1 MQLQTYKI
9 LCTFAAIK
17 PFTVIRPDESS
28 FTRHPHLLVDAGAT
42 KTAFALL
49 FDGQVFRCQCA
60 GINANY
66 TPEAD
71 ILRIL
76 GEAVSQLPKNTSI
89 NEIDY
94 YGAGCATPQNAAR
107 MESYLR
113 LYFPTAEIRVWSDL
127 MAACHALAG
136 GREAIV
142 CILGTGAASCHYDGH
157 QMVHRAPS
165 LGWLLGDEGSG
176 THLGKCLVTAYLSE
190 TLPHPV
196 RTAFEERYRLNRDL
210 ILHKLYQE
218 PKPNLFL
225 SQFAPFLNEYREEP
239 AVRQIIISAFE
250 DFFTKQKGYYPEC
263 ATLPWHFTGSVA
275 AHFEAL
281 LREAAEIAGCPVGN
295 MVGDPMAGLIAQ
307 ND

>member
-1 MQLQTYKI
+1 MSNICQNK
-9 LCTFAAIK
+9 
-17 PFTVIRPDESS
+17 
-28 FTRHPHLLVDAGAT
+28 HLLVDAGAT
-42 KTAFALL
+42 KSTFVLL
-49 FDGQVFRCQCA
+49 GGEASFRCQCA

-76 GEAVSQLPKNTSI
+76 AEAVSQFPKGATI
-89 NEIDY
+89 NAIDY
-94 YGAGCATPQNAAR
+94 YGAGCATPQNAFR
-107 MESYLR
+107 MEGYLR
-113 LYFPTAEIRVWSDL
+113 MYFPTADIRVWSDL

-157 QMVHRAPS
+157 EMVGRAPS

-190 TLPHPV
+190 TLPHPI
-196 RTAFEERYRLNRDL
+196 RTAFEERYHLNRDL

-225 SQFAPFLNEYREEP
+225 SQFAPFLNEFREEP
-239 AVRQIIISAFE
+239 AIRELIINAFE
-250 DFFTKQKGYYPEC
+250 TFFAKQKNYYPNC
-263 ATLPWHFTGSVA
+263 DNLPWHFTGSVA
-275 AHFEAL
+275 AHFETM
-281 LREAAEIAGCPVGN
+281 LREAAETAGCKIGEIA
-295 MVGDPMAGLIAQ
+295 GDPMERIVQLEIS
-307 ND
+307 NL

>member
-1 MQLQTYKI
+1 M
-9 LCTFAAIK
+9 
-17 PFTVIRPDESS
+17 
-28 FTRHPHLLVDAGAT
+28 HLLVDAGAT
-42 KTAFALL
+42 KSTFVVLGGEAP
-49 FDGQVFRCQCA
+49 FRCQCA

-76 GEAVSQLPKNTSI
+76 AEAVSHFPKGATI
-89 NEIDY
+89 NAIDY
-94 YGAGCATPQNAAR
+94 YGAGCATPQNAIR
-107 MESYLR
+107 MEGYLR
-113 LYFPTAEIRVWSDL
+113 LYFPTADIRVWSDL

-157 QMVHRAPS
+157 EMIGRAPS

-190 TLPHPV
+190 TLPHPI
-196 RTAFEERYRLNRDL
+196 RTAFEERYHLNRDL

-225 SQFAPFLNEYREEP
+225 SQFAPFLNEFREE
-239 AVRQIIISAFE
+239 AAIRQLIINAFE
-250 DFFTKQKGYYPEC
+250 TFFAKQKIHYPNC
-263 ATLPWHFTGSVA
+263 DNLPWHFTGSVA
-275 AHFEAL
+275 AHFETM
-281 LREAAEIAGCPVGN
+281 LREAAETAGCRIGEIA
-295 MVGDPMAGLIAQ
+295 GDPMERIVQLEIS
-307 ND
+307 NL

>member
-1 MQLQTYKI
+1 MNQ
-9 LCTFAAIK
+9 
-17 PFTVIRPDESS
+17 PS
-28 FTRHPHLLVDAGAT
+28 RHSHLLVDAGGT

-49 FDGQVFRCQCA
+49 YNGGVFRCQCD

-66 TPEAD
+66 TSETD

-76 GEAVSQLPKNTSI
+76 GEAAPQFPKEISI
-89 NEIDY
+89 REIDY
-94 YGAGCATPQNAAR
+94 YGAGCATPQNAFR
-107 MESYLR
+107 MEGYLR
-113 LYFPTAEIRVWSDL
+113 MYFPTADIRVWSDL

-157 QMVHRAPS
+157 EMIGRAPS

-190 TLPHPV
+190 TLPHSI
-196 RTAFEERYRLNRDL
+196 RTVLEERYHLNRDL

-225 SQFAPFLNEYREEP
+225 SQFAPFLNEFREEP
-239 AVRQIIISAFE
+239 TTRQLIINAFE
-250 DFFTKQKGYYPEC
+250 TFFVKQKSYYPNC
-263 ATLPWHFTGSVA
+263 DNLPWHFTGSVA
-275 AHFEAL
+275 AHFETL
-281 LREAAEIAGCPVGN
+281 LREAAETAGCKIGEIA
-295 MVGDPMAGLIAQ
+295 GDPMERIVQLEIS
-307 ND
+307 NS

>member
-1 MQLQTYKI
+1 MSNICQNK
-9 LCTFAAIK
+9 
-17 PFTVIRPDESS
+17 
-28 FTRHPHLLVDAGAT
+28 HLLVDAGAT
-42 KTAFALL
+42 KSAFVLL
-49 FDGQVFRCQCA
+49 GGEASFRCQCA

-76 GEAVSQLPKNTSI
+76 AEAVSQFPKGATI
-89 NEIDY
+89 NAIDY
-94 YGAGCATPQNAAR
+94 YGAGCATPQNAFR
-107 MESYLR
+107 MEGYLR
-113 LYFPTAEIRVWSDL
+113 MYFPTADIRVWSDL

-157 QMVHRAPS
+157 KMVVRAPS

-190 TLPHPV
+190 TLSHPI
-196 RTAFEERYRLNRDL
+196 RTAFEERYHLNRDL

-225 SQFAPFLNEYREEP
+225 SQFAPFLNEFREES
-239 AVRQIIISAFE
+239 AIRELIINAFE
-250 DFFTKQKGYYPEC
+250 TFFAKQKNYYPNC
-263 ATLPWHFTGSVA
+263 DNLPWHFTGSVA
-275 AHFEAL
+275 AHFETM
-281 LREAAEIAGCPVGN
+281 LREAAETAGCKIGEIA
-295 MVGDPMAGLIAQ
+295 GDPMERIVQLEIS
-307 ND
+307 NL

>member
-1 MQLQTYKI
+1 MSNICQNK
-9 LCTFAAIK
+9 
-17 PFTVIRPDESS
+17 
-28 FTRHPHLLVDAGAT
+28 HLLVDAGAT
-42 KTAFALL
+42 KSTFVLL
-49 FDGQVFRCQCA
+49 DGEAPFRCQCA

-66 TPEAD
+66 TPEED

-76 GEAVSQLPKNTSI
+76 AEAVSQFPKEATI
-89 NEIDY
+89 NAIDY
-94 YGAGCATPQNAAR
+94 YGAGCATPQNALR

-113 LYFPTAEIRVWSDL
+113 MFFPTSHIHVWSDL

-157 QMVHRAPS
+157 EMVGRAPS

-190 TLPHPV
+190 TLPHSI
-196 RTAFEERYRLNRDL
+196 RTAFEERYHLNRDL

-225 SQFAPFLNEYREEP
+225 SQFAPFLNEFREEP
-239 AVRQIIISAFE
+239 TTRQLIINAFE
-250 DFFTKQKGYYPEC
+250 TFFVKQKSYYPNG
-263 ATLPWHFTGSVA
+263 AGLPWHFTGSVA
-275 AHFEAL
+275 AHFETM
-281 LREAAEIAGCPVGN
+281 LREAAETAGCKIGEIA
-295 MVGDPMAGLIAQ
+295 GDPMERLIHNA
-307 ND
+307 